1 MYTDNFEEQFW
12 QEQLLEIQ
20 QKKLDFKFHQLP
32 LTRIKKVMKTDQDVK
47 MISAEAPIL
56 FSKGCEL
63 FITELNLRAWE
74 YAVKNKRR
82 TLQEFDIAAALAK
95 SDMFDFLID
104 IVPREEA
111 ATTNKQTLPP
121 QQQNYHTNFVDG
133 YGNYG
138 YVLPPGT
145 QFNDSDT
152 TLHHQSHQQQ
162 YQYQHYQHYQQQQ
175 QQQQFYM
182 QEQLLN
188 QKICDTRQR
197 PN

>member
-1 MYTDNFEEQFW
+1 MTPSLSLFFFIIIVYYSMYTDKFEEQFW

-56 FSKGCEL
+56 FSKGCDL
-63 FITELNLRAWE
+63 FVTELTLRAWE

-82 TLQEFDIAAALAK
+82 TLQRSDIAAALAK

-111 ATTNKQTLPP
+111 TTNKVSDLL
-121 QQQNYHTNFVDG
+121 FI
-133 YGNYG
+133 
-138 YVLPPGT
+138 VL
-145 QFNDSDT
+145 F
-152 TLHHQSHQQQ
+152 
-162 YQYQHYQHYQQQQ
+162 
-175 QQQQFYM
+175 
-182 QEQLLN
+182 
-188 QKICDTRQR
+188 I
-197 PN
+197 

>member
-1 MYTDNFEEQFW
+1 MSEKKHPPLSLFFSLLFIVYYSMYTDNFEEQFW

-111 ATTNKQTLPP
+111 ATTNKVSDLLFIVL
-121 QQQNYHTNFVDG
+121 FV
-133 YGNYG
+133 
-138 YVLPPGT
+138 
-145 QFNDSDT
+145 
-152 TLHHQSHQQQ
+152 
-162 YQYQHYQHYQQQQ
+162 
-175 QQQQFYM
+175 
-182 QEQLLN
+182 
-188 QKICDTRQR
+188 
-197 PN
+197 